1 MKVKLIRVLSEED
14 NNGSTKVLAKYFKD
28 TELLIA
34 PERKMTIQ
42 IDNISFFI
50 EIIEQ
55 DLNTKNILLCEY
67 RDIFYRDNR
76 DNEGF
81 IKEREILLND
91 GWKLL

>member
-1 MKVKLIRVLSEED
+1 MKVKLIRVLREED
-14 NNGSTKVLAKYFKD
+14 NNGYTEVLGKYFKD

-50 EIIEQ
+50 ELIEQ
-55 DLNTKNILLCEY
+55 DLNRQNILLYEY
-67 RDIFYRDNR
+67 RDIFYRNNR
-76 DNEGF
+76 YDEEF
-81 IKEREILLND
+81 KKEREILLND